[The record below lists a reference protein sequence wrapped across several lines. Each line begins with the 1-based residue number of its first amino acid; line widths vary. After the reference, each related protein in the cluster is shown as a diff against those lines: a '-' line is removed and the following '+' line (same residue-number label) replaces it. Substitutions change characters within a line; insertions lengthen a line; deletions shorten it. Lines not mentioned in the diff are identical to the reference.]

1 MIDIKNRGT
10 LTEVLGFMCVLQHD
24 AINGEI
30 IWCRNIKDDA
40 GAGCRQ
46 LSAGGAIW
54 CKTIQHGALL
64 CTYIKHH
71 IVAARQLS
79 AGGAA

>member
-1 MIDIKNRGT
+1 M
-10 LTEVLGFMCVLQHD
+10 TEHFYAIQNGRMAVLKFIV
-24 AINGEI
+24 NGSI
-30 IWCRNIKDDA
+30 GAKIWCRNIKDVA

-71 IVAARQLS
+71 TVAARQLS

>member
-1 MIDIKNRGT
+1 M
-10 LTEVLGFMCVLQHD
+10 LQHG

-30 IWCRNIKDDA
+30 IWCKNIKHDA

-64 CTYIKHH
+64 CKNMKYNIG
-71 IVAARQLS
+71 AGCRQLS